1 MTRRRV
7 LSEDER
13 ELWRHATREVTP
25 LNNMTPPPAAP
36 SRRRTRRPSATVS
49 AQAMPS
55 SAAPPA
61 TAPFNRAWRKMVAR
75 GELEIAAVL
84 DLHGL
89 TEVAAHQRLRRFIQS
104 RAGGEERI
112 MLVIT
117 GKGRGG
123 EGLLRRRLPEWLA
136 SSDLAGLVAGAFPAH
151 SRHGGAGAFY
161 VVLRRRR
168 AVAAKP

>member
-7 LSEDER
+7 VSQPEL
-13 ELWRHATREVTP
+13 ELWRHATQDVTP
-25 LNNMTPPPAAP
+25 LNNMTPPHAAP
-36 SRRRTRRPSATVS
+36 ARRRPRRPSAT
-49 AQAMPS
+49 AQALPS

-61 TAPFNRAWRKMVAR
+61 TAPFNRAWRKRVAR

-89 TEVAAHQRLRRFIQS
+89 TEVAAHERLRRFIQA

-136 SSDLAGLVAGAFPAH
+136 SSALAGMVAGAFPAH
-151 SRHGGAGAFY
+151 VRHGGAGAFY

-168 AVAAKP
+168 AAEAIP